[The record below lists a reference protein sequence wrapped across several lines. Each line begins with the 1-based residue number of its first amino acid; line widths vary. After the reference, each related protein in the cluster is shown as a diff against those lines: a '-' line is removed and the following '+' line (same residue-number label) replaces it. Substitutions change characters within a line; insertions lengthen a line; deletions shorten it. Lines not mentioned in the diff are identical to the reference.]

1 MCHTKH
7 TMSKGIKIIFAIF
20 LIAGILAL
28 RWSPVGSLLTFENL
42 VQHRDGMLAYVQA
55 HYAMS
60 VFLFIVL
67 YIVVTAFSVP
77 GAVILTLAGGFLFRT
92 VAATVYVDIGATTG
106 AVLAF
111 LSARFLL
118 GQRLQEKYARQLE
131 AFNAEIRSNGKN
143 YLLTVRFIPVFP
155 FFLINF
161 LAGLTSVPLSTF
173 AWTTAVGI
181 IPGTMVFAFAGRQIA
196 TLSSLSGILSRNVL
210 LALSALALFS
220 LIPVFIKK
228 WKQADRQR

>member
-1 MCHTKH
+1 
-7 TMSKGIKIIFAIF
+7 MSKGIKIIFAIF